1 MTPQRAPVTLPAGVS
16 VAAGEF
22 AEIKVTGI
30 RKLISDRML
39 ASLHTTAQLTLNAGA
54 DARSLQDMRRRFKE
68 SAEGFGLRDITVNDM
83 VLFAVSRA
91 LLSHPDLNALY
102 AGDTLRHY
110 SAVHLAFAVDTPR
123 GLMVPVIRNAH
134 SLRLREMAQEARRLA
149 EGCRSGGITPDELA
163 GGTFTVTNLGA
174 LGVQSFTPILNV
186 PQVGI
191 LGVGSIVPGPVLA
204 PDGSVSFI
212 PQIGLSLTV
221 NHQVVDGAPGARFLQ
236 TLAEDIARFDLLL
249 AR

>member
-1 MTPQRAPVTLPAGVS
+1 MGVD
-16 VAAGEF
+16 EIR
-22 AEIKVTGI
+22 EIKVTGI

-39 ASLHTTAQLTLNAGA
+39 ASLQTTAQLTLHASA
-54 DARSLQDMRRRFKE
+54 DARSLQDLRRRFKE
-68 SAEGFGLRDITVNDM
+68 SAESLGLRGITINDM
-83 VLFAVSRA
+83 LLFAVSRA
-91 LLSHPDLNALY
+91 LLAHPDLNAQY
-102 AGDTLRHY
+102 VGDTVRQY
-110 SAVHLAFAVDTPR
+110 AAVHLAFAVDTPR

-134 SLRLREMAQEARRLA
+134 TLRLREIAVEARRLT
-149 EGCRSGGITPDELA
+149 EGCRGGGITPEELA

-174 LGVQSFTPILNV
+174 LGVRGFTPVLNV

-191 LGVGSIVPGPVLA
+191 LGVGCITPGAVLS

-212 PQIGLSLTV
+212 PQSELSLTV

-236 TLAEDIARFDLLL
+236 TLSEDLARFDLLL